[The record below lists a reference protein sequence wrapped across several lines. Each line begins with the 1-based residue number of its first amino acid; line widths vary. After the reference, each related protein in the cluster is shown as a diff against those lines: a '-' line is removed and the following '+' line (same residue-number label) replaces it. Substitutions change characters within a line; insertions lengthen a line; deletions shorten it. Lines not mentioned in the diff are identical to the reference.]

1 MNLKQRRNATAF
13 LLPFGDFILV
23 IGVLL
28 LGYWLR
34 HFVLSGV
41 LLDLFQIPNDF
52 RLGLWH
58 YAISGSVMGCIE
70 LVMLRAFGVYRA
82 KFGVAQVE
90 ELAWILQSSFMAAII
105 TFAFTFA
112 SRQLLFSRFVL
123 LFAFPAASIAV
134 SFWHYLFHR
143 ISRLLA
149 LKSGR
154 GIKVIFFGDN
164 HIARELADYMRN
176 RVPAP
181 YTIAGFISSKSNTVV
196 SEDSL
201 SLNFSSFP
209 DMFKWMHEENISEL
223 IIADPELSRE
233 DTATLIYQ
241 SEQEEIPYKL
251 VADVFDLINYTTRV
265 THIGGTTMIESVPP
279 PLSGTSILL
288 KRATDLLLAIPIA
301 ILLIPLYILISIA
314 IVIDSGFPVL
324 FIQTRLGKKHS
335 KFRMIKFRSMIVGA
349 HKEKDNLGCMDKSE
363 LLSKTRDDPRVTG
376 IGRFIRKFSLDEL
389 PQLLNVLKGN
399 MSLVGPRPHIP
410 EEVEH
415 YSERHLKKLEVLPGI
430 TGVCQVSGRNNLNYK
445 EMVKLDLYYVDNWS
459 IWMDLSILILTFPA
473 ILFRKGAY

>member
-1 MNLKQRRNATAF
+1 MKQRRNATAF
-13 LLPFGDFILV
+13 LLPFGDLILV
-23 IGVLL
+23 IGVFL

-34 HFVLSGV
+34 HFILSGV

-70 LVMLRAFGVYRA
+70 LLMLRAFGVYRA
-82 KFGVAQVE
+82 EFGVAQVE

-123 LFAFPAASIAV
+123 LFAFPATSIAV
-134 SFWHYLFHR
+134 SLWHYLFHR
-143 ISRLLA
+143 LSCLLA
-149 LKSGR
+149 LNSGR
-154 GIKVIFFGDN
+154 GIKVVFFGDN
-164 HIARELADYMRN
+164 HIARELADYMKKS
-176 RVPAP
+176 VPAP
-181 YTIAGFISSKSNTVV
+181 YTIAGFISSSSNTVT
-196 SEDSL
+196 SENNLSL
-201 SLNFSSFP
+201 SFNSFP
-209 DMFKWMHEENISEL
+209 DMFKWMHAENISEL

-233 DTATLIYQ
+233 DASALIYL

-251 VADVFDLINYTTRV
+251 IADVFDLINCTTRV
-265 THIGGTTMIESVPP
+265 THIGGTTMIESIPP

-288 KRATDLLLAIPIA
+288 KRATDLLLTIPIA
-301 ILLIPLYILISIA
+301 ILLIPLYVLISIA
-314 IVIDSGFPVL
+314 IVMDSGFPVF
-324 FIQTRLGKKHS
+324 FIQTRLGKKYR
-335 KFRMIKFRSMIVGA
+335 KFKMIKFRSMKVGA
-349 HKEKDNLGCMDKSE
+349 HKEKKNLKCADKSE
-363 LLSKTRDDPRVTG
+363 LLSKSRNDPRITE
-376 IGRFIRKFSLDEL
+376 IGRFLRKFSLDEL

>member
-1 MNLKQRRNATAF
+1 MKQRRGANAF
-13 LLPFGDFILV
+13 FLPFGDFVLV
-23 IGVLL
+23 IGVFL

-34 HFVLSGV
+34 HYILSDA
-41 LLDLFQIPNDF
+41 LLELFHIPNDF

-58 YAISGSVMGCIE
+58 YAVSGSVMGCIE

-90 ELAWILQSSFMAAII
+90 ELAWIIQSSFMAAII

-123 LFAFPAASIAV
+123 LFSFPAATIAV

-143 ISRLLA
+143 VSRLIA
-149 LKSGR
+149 LRSGR
-154 GIKVIFFGDN
+154 GIKVVFFGDN
-164 HIARELADYMRN
+164 HIARELADYMRKN
-176 RVPAP
+176 VHAP
-181 YTIAGFISSKSNTVV
+181 YSIAGFISSKTNTP
-196 SEDSL
+196 SPPEDSL
-201 SLNFSSFP
+201 SLNFSSFQ
-209 DMFKWMHEENISEL
+209 DMFKWMNKENISEL

-233 DTATLIYQ
+233 DTATLIYLA
-241 SEQEEIPYKL
+241 EQEDIPYKL
-251 VADVFDLINYTTRV
+251 VADVFDLVNYTTRV

-279 PLSGTSILL
+279 PLSGTSIQL
-288 KRATDLLLAIPIA
+288 KRVTDLLLAIPIV
-301 ILLIPLYILISIA
+301 ILLIPLFILISIA
-314 IVIDSGFPVL
+314 IVIDSGFPVF
-324 FIQTRLGKKHS
+324 FIQTRLGKEHK
-335 KFRMIKFRSMIVGA
+335 KFRLIKFRSMKVGA
-349 HKEKDNLGCMDKSE
+349 HKEKKHFGSADGSN
-363 LLSKTRDDPRVTG
+363 LLSKTRNDPRITG

-389 PQLLNVLKGN
+389 PQLLNVLAGS
-399 MSLVGPRPHIP
+399 MSLVGPRPHVP
-410 EEVEH
+410 EEVEL
-415 YSERHLKKLEVLPGI
+415 YSDRHLKKLEVLPGM

>member
-1 MNLKQRRNATAF
+1 MKQRRNATAF
-13 LLPFGDFILV
+13 LLPIGDFILV
-23 IGVLL
+23 IGVFL

-34 HFVLSGV
+34 HFVLSDA

-52 RLGLWH
+52 RLDLWH

-82 KFGVAQVE
+82 EFGVAQVE

-123 LFAFPAASIAV
+123 LFSFPAASIAV
-134 SFWHYLFHR
+134 SFWHYLYHR
-143 ISRLLA
+143 VSRLLA
-149 LKSGR
+149 LRSGR
-154 GIKVIFFGDN
+154 GIKVVFFGDN
-164 HIARELADYMRN
+164 HIARELADYMKKS
-176 RVPAP
+176 VPAP
-181 YTIAGFISSKSNTVV
+181 YRISGFISGSGTAAV

-201 SLNFSSFP
+201 SLSFSSFQ

-233 DTATLIYQ
+233 DTAALIYR
-241 SEQEEIPYKL
+241 SEQEDIPYKL
-251 VADVFDLINYTTRV
+251 VASVFDLINYTTRV

-279 PLSGTSILL
+279 PLSGTSTLL
-288 KRATDLLLAIPIA
+288 KRAFDLLLVIPIT
-301 ILLIPLYILISIA
+301 ILLIPLFILISIA
-314 IVIDSGFPVL
+314 IVINSGFPVF
-324 FIQTRLGKKHS
+324 FIQTRLGKEHK
-335 KFRMIKFRSMIVGA
+335 KFRMIKFRSMKVGA
-349 HKEKDNLGCMDKSE
+349 HKEKENLGSADKTD
-363 LLSKTRDDPRVTG
+363 LLSKSRNDPRVTG
-376 IGRFIRKFSLDEL
+376 IGRFIRKLSIDEL
-389 PQLLNVLKGN
+389 PQLINVLTGS

-415 YSERHLKKLEVLPGI
+415 YSERHLKKLEVLPGM

-459 IWMDLSILILTFPA
+459 IWMDLSLLILTFPA
-473 ILFRKGAY
+473 IFFRKGAY